1 MIGIIGIVTMFF
13 VQIPV
18 LVRLIP
24 QGSEVY
30 EAVGSNKTES

>member
-1 MIGIIGIVTMFF
+1 MIGIIGIVTMFI
-13 VQIPV
+13 VQIQV

-30 EAVGSNKTES
+30 EAVESSKTES